1 MTLEYQIENC
11 AVETVAEEV
20 TEVVTV
26 RHAAGQSGDKNVEK
40 VACRVISVQS
50 PSSVFIRQVTDEA
63 SLTQSC
69 SPITALCLGSCVASQ
84 HQSVHHQGHCCS
96 FRYERKVWV

>member
-1 MTLEYQIENC
+1 MT
-11 AVETVAEEV
+11 EEL
-20 TEVVTV
+20 TV

-63 SLTQSC
+63 SFYQLNTELQSQC
-69 SPITALCLGSCVASQ
+69 SSVPGQQALGMLCAV
-84 HQSVHHQGHCCS
+84 QGG
-96 FRYERKVWV
+96 R

>member
-63 SLTQSC
+63 SFYQLNTELQSQC
-69 SPITALCLGSCVASQ
+69 SSVPGQQALGMLCAV
-84 HQSVHHQGHCCS
+84 QGG
-96 FRYERKVWV
+96 R